1 MPGTEIRIK
10 GEGIGEIEV
19 KSDCLCDGYWGDDE
33 RWVASFTSDGF
44 FKSGDLGRLDANG
57 NLTYLGRV
65 NESFQTAGLM
75 VYPADIEKVVL
86 QMSEITDCVAY
97 PIPNAVFENVVGL
110 VVASAANLQVQE
122 IARHCRSQLPK
133 HMWPVRIKRL
143 EELPRLASGKVDRST
158 FFVQNLS
165 L

>member
-1 MPGTEIRIK
+1 
-10 GEGIGEIEV
+10 
-19 KSDCLCDGYWGDDE
+19 
-33 RWVASFTSDGF
+33 
-44 FKSGDLGRLDANG
+44 
-57 NLTYLGRV
+57 
-65 NESFQTAGLM
+65 M

-97 PIPNAVFENVVGL
+97 PIPNAVFENIVGL

-133 HMWPVRIKRL
+133 HMWPARIKGL

-158 FFVQNLS
+158 FFVQKLG